1 MKNKMPLML
10 TLILG
15 TLLSVLS
22 VWVNCCNV
30 SGLYSC
36 SLTPDNGS
44 AVTVSIEKSSVSS
57 SLSSSVTLDFEESG
71 KYKFSDFKDR
81 YYNLV
86 AADVSHLGSLSYN
99 FRTMVKSA
107 ARLYYQSST
116 FWAKAAIRQ
125 IAGYI
130 QNKSL
135 LSESYYSK
143 KFRVGITGEHI
154 EYIYLLCRIVI

>member
-1 MKNKMPLML
+1 MKNKIPLIL
-10 TLILG
+10 TLLLG
-15 TLLSVLS
+15 TLLSILS
-22 VWVNCCNV
+22 VCIKDCNV

-36 SLTPDNGS
+36 SLYSNYDSS
-44 AVTVSIEKSSVSS
+44 ATSSIDKTSASA
-57 SLSSSVTLDFEESG
+57 SLSSAATLDIEDNG
-71 KYKFSDFKDR
+71 KHKLSDFGNR

-86 AADVSHLGSLSYN
+86 AADISQLGSLSYN

-107 ARLYYQSST
+107 SRLYYQSST

-154 EYIYLLCRIVI
+154 EYIYLLCHIVI